1 MAFDQNVKE
10 ERRRWPGNF
19 IQRTQPH
26 REPPTRPN
34 WAHDTARQKQEHR
47 TRWYRK
53 EARVARHRTAKTRAS
68 HALASKARLASQA
81 TPTAASH
88 GKGITS
94 KLALSSNTRRRRIRP
109 WTVHA
114 LGRDFPRPQCSSAQR
129 DMTRDHNERGAKDDR
144 HRTSGDLPFVR
155 CRRSM
160 ERFELG
166 AKWKH
171 DVAEGYRKVRTESG
185 CRDGVTILVSTLGV
199 TWTVDA
205 LRGRAQHQRALR
217 QPGTACC
224 APTGVCPGSPAP
236 RSARTAPQRQL
247 ARPPSVKHTGP
258 FAPFPS
264 ASPRSRSPRG
274 LGESG
279 SRFDRPARLRRV
291 ADGSAE

>member
-1 MAFDQNVKE
+1 MVQMVIFCY
-10 ERRRWPGNF
+10 RWAG
-19 IQRTQPH
+19 R
-26 REPPTRPN
+26 TRPFLG
-34 WAHDTARQKQEHR
+34 
-47 TRWYRK
+47 
-53 EARVARHRTAKTRAS
+53 VARLETAKNS
-68 HALASKARLASQA
+68 VHARCMRQLVAAPP
-81 TPTAASH
+81 PTAAC
-88 GKGITS
+88 
-94 KLALSSNTRRRRIRP
+94 RP
-109 WTVHA
+109 RAQPTVPAH
-114 LGRDFPRPQCSSAQR
+114 
-129 DMTRDHNERGAKDDR
+129 GAKDDR

-171 DVAEGYRKVRTESG
+171 DVAEGNRKVRTESG

-247 ARPPSVKHTGP
+247 APHTGP

-274 LGESG
+274 LRESG
-279 SRFDRPARLRRV
+279 SRFGRPARLRRV

>member
-1 MAFDQNVKE
+1 MNM
-10 ERRRWPGNF
+10 
-19 IQRTQPH
+19 
-26 REPPTRPN
+26 
-34 WAHDTARQKQEHR
+34 
-47 TRWYRK
+47 
-53 EARVARHRTAKTRAS
+53 
-68 HALASKARLASQA
+68 KARLASQA

-247 ARPPSVKHTGP
+247 APHTGP

>member
-1 MAFDQNVKE
+1 MDKHVCGCHAPRDGQEFSGRTMYAPAC
-10 ERRRWPGNF
+10 RRA
-19 IQRTQPH
+19 
-26 REPPTRPN
+26 PP
-34 WAHDTARQKQEHR
+34 
-47 TRWYRK
+47 
-53 EARVARHRTAKTRAS
+53 
-68 HALASKARLASQA
+68 
-81 TPTAASH
+81 PTAAC
-88 GKGITS
+88 
-94 KLALSSNTRRRRIRP
+94 RP
-109 WTVHA
+109 RAQHTVPAH
-114 LGRDFPRPQCSSAQR
+114 
-129 DMTRDHNERGAKDDR
+129 GAKDDR

-171 DVAEGYRKVRTESG
+171 DVAEGNRKVRTESG

-247 ARPPSVKHTGP
+247 APHTGP

-279 SRFDRPARLRRV
+279 SRFGRPARLRRV